1 MQKERQVCPMGIS
14 EGLKRGTIELVL
26 LSLLVGKDMYGYEI
40 CQEFERQSGGMFVV
54 PEGSLYPV
62 LYRMLDK
69 GYITD
74 RSELVGK
81 RRTRVYYHIEQAGID
96 YLTEIKQEYFS
107 LNRGILNILC
117 ADSLGD
123 LDNEK
128 Q

>member
-1 MQKERQVCPMGIS
+1 
-14 EGLKRGTIELVL
+14 
-26 LSLLVGKDMYGYEI
+26 
-40 CQEFERQSGGMFVV
+40 
-54 PEGSLYPV
+54 
-62 LYRMLDK
+62 MLDK

-107 LNRGILNILC
+107 LNRGILNILG